1 MPSATAMTTPS
12 APTSHG
18 GLKPSVPDRNRRR
31 GDDHDELEHLI
42 CPLVIGCM
50 AIVPLNS
57 LVEPLHRDVICHSSS
72 TVGHIV
78 TDTCFGTRRCF
89 FSATTN
95 HRACAIWSS
104 PVEAY

>member
-1 MPSATAMTTPS
+1 MPVGYRL
-12 APTSHG
+12 HG
-18 GLKPSVPDRNRRR
+18 
-31 GDDHDELEHLI
+31 
-42 CPLVIGCM
+42 
-50 AIVPLNS
+50 

-104 PVEAY
+104 PVEAYGSKGTPTTQSATEVLWGRTTHWPTLFGEQFEIPSER